1 MMGVYGFM
9 ALGLGMFALRYLV
22 PADTW
27 PERLAKTSFWSLNI
41 GLAWMCFATLLPL
54 GILQLRYSVGTGYYE
69 ARELTYVTNTVNT
82 LIEWGRL
89 PGDLIFILGG
99 AVPYLYI
106 AFLGARSWRRG
117 RTVETFG
124 EDALYEEISAPPRA
138 AWRGERTVLDD

>member
-1 MMGVYGFM
+1 M
-9 ALGLGMFALRYLV
+9 
-22 PADTW
+22 
-27 PERLAKTSFWSLNI
+27 
-41 GLAWMCFATLLPL
+41 
-54 GILQLRYSVGTGYYE
+54 GTGYYE